1 MGGSPKGLEIV
12 GTSRIIDR
20 VADALRRSC
29 RSVILAANDE
39 KASEWLPN
47 TVVVPDLHAGTGGLA
62 GVEAALRHSGDVIVV
77 AWDMPFVPAAL
88 LEELTRRARAHGA
101 AVVIPE
107 SDSPHGFEPF
117 CAFYSARVLQRL
129 SEFLNRGGGPARDFI
144 AETED
149 VHRIALNDL
158 GSFGDAAT
166 MFLSVNSPAD
176 LDRARTIVAAA
187 G

>member
-1 MGGSPKGLEIV
+1 MGGSAKGLELV

-20 VADALRRSC
+20 VADALLRAC
-29 RSVILAANDE
+29 GSVILAANDE
-39 KASEWLPN
+39 KASGWLPGT
-47 TVVVPDLHAGTGGLA
+47 TVVRDSHRSAGGLA
-62 GVEAALRHSGDVIVV
+62 GVEAALRHSGDVIVI

-88 LEELTRRARAHGA
+88 LEELARRARAHDA
-101 AVVIPE
+101 TVVLPE

-129 SEFLNRGGGPARDFI
+129 SAFLDRGGGPARDFI
-144 AETED
+144 SGTEG
-149 VHRIALNDL
+149 VHRIALSEL
-158 GSFGDAAT
+158 GSFGDPAT

-176 LDRARTIVAAA
+176 LDRARTIAAA